1 MIQARRLRL
10 ALTLAVA
17 TSLIS
22 GGGPFATLSTGSDVL
37 SAAHAAP
44 QDPAPAQEPGQDA
57 PQQQDPA
64 GEAPVGDAPAAEE
77 KGAAERKLE
86 EAVKRAMELE
96 QAEAARA
103 AEADAEARLLLDRA
117 AERQGGLKLV
127 PPDGKLESF
136 QVTLHKVLFEQEKVN
151 EDGTVTNVQVEAD
164 EGGLVLYWKGEQ
176 IRTLWSID
184 GKKTQRGKF
193 VRNGALV
200 PWLHDGTAIKSLVGD
215 ERYAKDR
222 DQIDR
227 DQRIVRALLDVGI
240 LRTMLSDGSRWQI
253 IDDASYPGVA
263 LRRTPPAGKDVQLQL
278 TLWIDKETARVNAA
292 RLSPNADDE
301 ATMYYSFG
309 YDDEYPKVKG
319 DKLIFPFQFAV
330 FEQMPVAAMR
340 EQGLLESPPAP
351 RKVMDGTVAEVTFN
365 ALSDSDLAPP
375 RAAK

>member
-17 TSLIS
+17 SAALL
-22 GGGPFATLSTGSDVL
+22 GGGLSTGSDAL
-37 SAAHAAP
+37 SVARAA
-44 QDPAPAQEPGQDA
+44 QDDPAPAQQPAQDA
-57 PQQQDPA
+57 PPKQDPA
-64 GEAPVGDAPAAEE
+64 QEAPAGEAPAAEE

-96 QAEAARA
+96 RADAARA
-103 AEADAEARLLLDRA
+103 EEADAAARKLLDRA

-136 QVTLHKVLFEQEKVN
+136 QVTLHKVVFEQEKVN
-151 EDGTVTNVQVEAD
+151 EDGSVTNVQVEAD

-193 VRNGALV
+193 ARNGALV

-215 ERYAKDR
+215 DRYAKDR

-278 TLWIDKETARVNAA
+278 TLWIDKDTARVNAA

-340 EQGLLESPPAP
+340 EQGLLEHPPAP
-351 RKVMDGTVAEVTFN
+351 RKVMDGTVAEVSFN